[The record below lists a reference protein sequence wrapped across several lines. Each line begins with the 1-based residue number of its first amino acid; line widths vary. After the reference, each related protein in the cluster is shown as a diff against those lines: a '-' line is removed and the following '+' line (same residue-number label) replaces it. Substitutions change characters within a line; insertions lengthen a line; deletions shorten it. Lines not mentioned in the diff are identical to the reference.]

1 MRLFEGGV
9 FETNDREGVEVIDLS
24 SHFPYFLQREI
35 FLHP

>member
-9 FETNDREGVEVIDLS
+9 FETNDGEGVEVIHLS
-24 SHFPYFLQREI
+24 YLFPYFLQRET